1 MTSDQGQ
8 WPNLFIIGAPK
19 CGTTSIAEW
28 LAQHSDVHMSHPKE
42 PGYFNDDYKDGHF
55 RRRPK
60 RFKKLFAEAGDKT
73 WRCDGTVD
81 YLASDVAVPN
91 IVKVAPDAKFIV
103 AVRNHADLVF
113 SLHQEERV
121 SGNELVSDFKTA
133 FELSSERRAGRKI
146 PITGPERRKIDYEK
160 RVEMG
165 AQLERALKHINRDQ
179 LLLID
184 FDMLKNDSSA
194 VWTEICKFLGIEAE
208 PVSLVSSNPRKSIS
222 SVPVTILRKY
232 LRRIKRTIGATSDY
246 GLSKPV
252 RNMAVSVEQD
262 RQVLADDLRKSITEK
277 YSSDLALLRTVA
289 NSGNSILLR
298 NGWLDHG

>member
-165 AQLERALKHINRDQ
+165 AQLERALKHIKRDQ

-184 FDMLKNDSSA
+184 FDMLKKDSSA
-194 VWTEICKFLGIEAE
+194 VWAEICKFLGIEAE

-246 GLSKPV
+246 GLSNPV

-262 RQVLADDLRKSITEK
+262 RPVLADDLRKSITEK

-289 NSGNSILLR
+289 NSGNSILLDR
-298 NGWLDHG
+298 KSVV